1 MVGKTK
7 FFMWKIMFLT
17 LFVINIDAL
26 GQKGYFGVVKD
37 SETKESLPGAT
48 IFFEKNKKTQIADNQ
63 GRFSFQADDLDSP
76 ISVSII
82 GYLTK
87 KIVTDIKP
95 ASNTFEILLD
105 KDTKY
110 LNEVVVST
118 GTPIQDFNRPIL
130 GVNSL
135 SVKTINKL
143 PTPLGETDILKGL
156 QMLPGVSSVGEA
168 SNGLNVRGGTT
179 DQNLILLDNAP
190 IFNPTHM
197 FGLFSAFPS
206 DGISN
211 LQLYKGN
218 IPSRFGGRSASVL
231 DISLRNPSLTKF
243 KMDGGISM
251 VSEKVSME
259 IPLIK
264 EKLAIMISGRGSFN
278 DFILPVVSPKFKEM
292 KSNFGDIASR
302 LFYKL
307 NSKNTITLSN
317 YLSYDFFQTELLG
330 TIKNVNASSTQYKY
344 YTKNISGKWNM
355 ALSKSAFLETIYV
368 NSEYKPDI
376 LLPEIGS
383 DNKVVV
389 KQGIKYNQIKSSY
402 KIQSN
407 NHFLEAGLDGIKY
420 DINPGNLEPNQSVTV
435 SPISTQKEFGFES
448 GLFFSDD
455 FNFRKKL
462 DISAGLRISRF
473 DNLGPSSIRYYKPGE
488 ERTESNLV
496 SIETLSKNKTIKH
509 YQGIEPRLGLKYA
522 INSKVNA
529 KLGYNLSRQYLQQV
543 SNTTTPLPTSR
554 WKLSDH
560 NIRPQVSQLI
570 SGGVNVDLNNKTYVL
585 GAEIYFRKTKDII
598 DYVPG
603 ADFFLK
609 DFPETEL
616 LQGENKSYGL
626 ELMASKE
633 KGMATGWIN
642 YTYSRSLNRVNEG
655 SSERQRINDG
665 VYYPANYDRPHSFN
679 SSLIIGQGKHHDFA
693 FNFTFS
699 TGRPFTSPQGLVE
712 FNNNLFPYY
721 SERNNQRIP
730 AYHRLD
736 FAWNIYNPKMNPNRR
751 FKGNWAFSVYNLY
764 GQKNAYSV
772 FYRSENRVLNPY
784 KLIIFGSPIPSLAY
798 KFNFE

>member
-1 MVGKTK
+1 
-7 FFMWKIMFLT
+7 MWKVLLIIL
-17 LFVINIDAL
+17 LGINIPTL
-26 GQKGYFGVVKD
+26 SQNVITGVVKD
-37 SETKESLPGAT
+37 FDTKEQLPGAT
-48 IFFEKNKKTQIADNQ
+48 IFIDKNQKPQIADNQ
-63 GRFSFQADDLDSP
+63 GKFSIKTDFSE
-76 ISVSII
+76 ISITVSII
-82 GYLTK
+82 GYKSKTV
-87 KIVTDIKP
+87 KIEKIL
-95 ASNTFEILLD
+95 SSENLEILLQ
-105 KDTKY
+105 KDPKY
-110 LNEVVVST
+110 LEEVVVST
-118 GTPIQDFNRPIL
+118 GATIQDFNRPIL

-135 SVKTINKL
+135 NIITINKL

-168 SNGLNVRGGTT
+168 SNGLNVRGGNT

-206 DGISN
+206 DAISN

-231 DISLRNPSLTKF
+231 DISLRNPSLNKF
-243 KMDGGISM
+243 KLEGGISM
-251 VSEKVSME
+251 VSEKLSMD

-264 EKLAIMISGRGSFN
+264 EKLAIMVASRGSFN
-278 DFILPVVSPKFKEM
+278 DFILPIVSPKFKEM

-302 LFYKL
+302 IFYKI
-307 NSKNTITLSN
+307 NNKNTLTLSN
-317 YLSYDFFQTELLG
+317 YLSYDYFQTELLG
-330 TIKNVNASSTQYKY
+330 TIKNVNSSSTQYKY
-344 YTKNISGKWNM
+344 STRNFTAKWNS
-355 ALSKSAFLETIYV
+355 AFKKSAFLETIYV
-368 NSEYKPDI
+368 SSVYNPDI

-383 DNKVVV
+383 ENKVIV
-389 KQGIKYNQIKSSY
+389 KQVIKYDQIKSSY
-402 KIQSN
+402 KIQKK
-407 NHFLEAGLDGIKY
+407 NHFFEAGLDVIKY
-420 DINPGNLEPNQSVTV
+420 DINPGILEPNQSLTV
-435 SPISTQKEFGFES
+435 SPISTQKEFGIES
-448 GLFFSDD
+448 GAFLSDD
-455 FNFRKKL
+455 FNIKEKI
-462 DISAGLRISRF
+462 DISAGLRFSRF
-473 DNLGPSSIRYYKPGE
+473 DNIGPGILRVYKPGE
-488 ERTESNLV
+488 ERTESNLLSSESV
-496 SIETLSKNKTIKH
+496 SKNKILKH
-509 YQGIEPRLGLKYA
+509 YQGLEPRLGIKYA
-522 INSKVNA
+522 INSKLNA
-529 KLGYNLSRQYLQQV
+529 KIGYNLSRQYLQQV

-554 WKLSDH
+554 WKLSDN

-570 SGGVNVDLNNKTYVL
+570 NGGINIDLKNKTYIFGVEL
-585 GAEIYFRKTKDII
+585 YYRKTNDII

-609 DFPETEL
+609 NFPETEL

-626 ELMASKE
+626 EVMASKE
-633 KGMATGWIN
+633 KGITTGWIN
-642 YTYSRSLNRVNEG
+642 YTYSRSLNKVSEG
-655 SSERQRINDG
+655 SSERQKINDG
-665 VYYPANYDRPHSFN
+665 IYYPANYDRPHSFN

-693 FNFTFS
+693 FTFTFS